1 MTVLFA
7 ILALAAI
14 GGIIATVRAVLT
26 DGYGRVPTDP
36 ARVPDIRDEGPAASG
51 GPAARVYVEQARDMG
66 LGIEVP
72 RAVGR
77 LL

>member
-36 ARVPDIRDEGPAASG
+36 ARVPDVRDEGPAASG
-51 GPAARVYVEQARDMG
+51 GPAARVHVEQARDMG